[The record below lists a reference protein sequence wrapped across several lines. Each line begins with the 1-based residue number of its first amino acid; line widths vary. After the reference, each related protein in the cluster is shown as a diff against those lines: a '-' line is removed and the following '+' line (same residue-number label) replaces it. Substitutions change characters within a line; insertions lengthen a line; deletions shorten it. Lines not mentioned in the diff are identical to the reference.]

1 MKKCIILLIFIV
13 AYTGCRDS
21 VSITQIWE
29 SEKKLN
35 VPESVLYSP
44 GENILYVS
52 NIYGKPTEK
61 NGLGFIAKLDLDGKI
76 IKQEWVR
83 GLNAPKGMGILGDTL
98 FVTDINRIALISI
111 KEEKIIKTHDVKGA
125 QFLNDIAIDAEGT
138 VYVTDM
144 YTNKIHTLKNS
155 TVSLWLESPAVKSPN
170 GLCMKGDRLLVGA
183 EGAILSVGLKDKNIS
198 TEVSLPGHGMVDGLR
213 DTGGGSYIIS
223 DWNGKT
229 ELVYPDKPGK
239 VLLDTT
245 AQKINSA
252 DVEYIPEKNM
262 LLIPTFFDNRVV
274 AYRLKPD

>member
-1 MKKCIILLIFIV
+1 MKKCIILLIFVV

-21 VSITQIWE
+21 VSVTKLWE

-83 GLNAPKGMGILGDTL
+83 GLNAPKGMGIHGDTL
-98 FVTDINRIALISI
+98 YVTDISRIALISI
-111 KEEKIIKTHDVKGA
+111 KDAKIVRTHDVKGA
-125 QFLNDIAIDAEGT
+125 KFLNDIAIDAKGT
-138 VYVTDM
+138 VYITDM
-144 YTNKIHTLKNS
+144 YTNKIHMLKNG
-155 TVSLWLESPAVKSPN
+155 TVSPWLESPAVKSPN
-170 GLCMKGDRLLVGA
+170 GLCMKGDRLLVGV

-245 AQKINSA
+245 AQKINAA
-252 DVEYIPEKNM
+252 DVEYIPGKNM

-274 AYRLKPD
+274 AYRVKPD